1 MQQSNETNKTF
12 WRKFEE
18 EVISNSVNAYRL
30 KNLRGYGA
38 NGGVFRSVKLVS
50 GDQEEPKEFAVRLMR
65 SKGIDLKKYSLTH
78 RNIVQYHDW
87 GEIKIKE
94 YTLFYLVMD
103 LADAGSVA
111 ALSELSQGQ
120 LSSSQVKS
128 IVKDVAKGLCFLH
141 ENEQKI
147 VHGNIKPSNILRF
160 NGDSEDEYIY
170 KISDFGLTEFRVDGD
185 YPPPEYLKSKKI
197 STNSDVWAL
206 GITIVEML
214 TGSYPFNAETDD
226 ALKKKIK
233 NGEYDLSKVP
243 EEWLKIVKGCLLTDT
258 DSPLSKKNRW
268 TAKMIL
274 EELEELNIADR
285 PPIPETSTNRKN
297 KSRRDLLS
305 NIPISETSANGKN
318 KPQTDPES
326 NIAKTTRTSDR
337 PTKRKKNRGENG
349 QNTTKNTFVGTSSKP
364 PKNIASSIAQATKNI
379 WESKLKRFL
388 ILLVLTILLF
398 FVFYNNRH
406 FLPLSQADR
415 LFDAGEKKEAIAKY
429 QEVIG
434 IKPDDPH
441 SYSRLGVLKYLLG
454 DYQGAIASLDE
465 AIRLNPNDAVAND
478 YRAKAIE
485 QLKKLPSPKPS
496 KSPVPIPSKTPTPV
510 PTPIKTPTP
519 TPPKTPSSP
528 TTPVPS
534 PYNPEPP
541 ITPVPSP
548 YNPEPPITPVPSP
561 YNPEPPITPVPSP
574 YNPEPPTRNPEPPTT
589 PASSSDCERNPASGK
604 VSCPFN

>member
-38 NGGVFRSVKLVS
+38 NGGVFRSMKL
-50 GDQEEPKEFAVRLMR
+50 GNQEEPKEFAVRLMR

-87 GEIKIKE
+87 GEIKIKD

-170 KISDFGLTEFRVDGD
+170 KISDFGLTEFQADGD

-226 ALKKKIK
+226 TLKKKIK

-243 EEWLKIVKGCLLTDT
+243 KEWSKIVKGCLLTDT
-258 DSPLSKKNRW
+258 DSPLSKMNRW

-274 EELEELNIADR
+274 EELEGLNITD
-285 PPIPETSTNRKN
+285 PS
-297 KSRRDLLS
+297 L
-305 NIPISETSANGKN
+305 ISETSANGKN
-318 KPQTDPES
+318 KPQPNPES
-326 NIAKTTRTSDR
+326 NIPKTTRTSAQ
-337 PTKRKKNRGENG
+337 PKKNRGKNG
-349 QNTTKNTFVGTSSKP
+349 RNTTKNTFVGTLSKQS
-364 PKNIASSIAQATKNI
+364 KNIASSITQTTKNI
-379 WESKLKRFL
+379 CKSKLNKFL
-388 ILLVLTILLF
+388 ILFVLTILLF

-434 IKPDDPH
+434 IKPDDQH
-441 SYSRLGVLKYLLG
+441 AYSRLGVLKYLLG
-454 DYQGAIASLDE
+454 DYQGAIASLNE
-465 AIRLNPNDAVAND
+465 AIRLNSNDAVANE

-496 KSPVPIPSKTPTPV
+496 KSPVPTPIKTPTPV
-510 PTPIKTPTP
+510 PTPLKPSTPTP
-519 TPPKTPSSP
+519 RKSLPPVNPNPEPLPPVERTPITVEP
-528 TTPVPS
+528 TVVPIESTPVPI
-534 PYNPEPP
+534 ER
-541 ITPVPSP
+541 TPVPLEP
-548 YNPEPPITPVPSP
+548 TPIPLPTVNPTPEPQLECETD
-561 YNPEPPITPVPSP
+561 NNTK
-574 YNPEPPTRNPEPPTT
+574 TRVCRANL
-589 PASSSDCERNPASGK
+589 SSK
-604 VSCPFN
+604 

>member
-170 KISDFGLTEFRVDGD
+170 KISDFGLTEFRSDGD

-226 ALKKKIK
+226 TLKKKIK

-274 EELEELNIADR
+274 EELEGLNIAN
-285 PPIPETSTNRKN
+285 PS
-297 KSRRDLLS
+297 L
-305 NIPISETSANGKN
+305 ISETSTNGKN
-318 KPQTDPES
+318 KPQPNLES
-326 NIAKTTRTSDR
+326 NIPKTTKTSTHTQ
-337 PTKRKKNRGENG
+337 PTNRNKNTR
-349 QNTTKNTFVGTSSKP
+349 KNTFIRTLAKQS
-364 PKNIASSIAQATKNI
+364 KNIAGSIAQTAKTI
-379 WESKLKRFL
+379 WKSKLNRFL
-388 ILLVLTILLF
+388 ILFVLTILLF

-415 LFDAGEKKEAIAKY
+415 LFDAGEKKESIAKY

-434 IKPDDPH
+434 IKPDDQH
-441 SYSRLGVLKYLLG
+441 AYSRLGVLKYLLG

-485 QLKKLPSPKPS
+485 QLKKSRSPKPS
-496 KSPVPIPSKTPTPV
+496 PTPV
-510 PTPIKTPTP
+510 PPKPSPTPVPPTPVPPVETTPVPPVETTPVPPVETTPVPPVETTPVPPVETTPVPPVETTPIPVDP
-519 TPPKTPSSP
+519 
-528 TTPVPS
+528 TPVPS
-534 PYNPEPP
+534 PPEP
-541 ITPVPSP
+541 
-548 YNPEPPITPVPSP
+548 
-561 YNPEPPITPVPSP
+561 
-574 YNPEPPTRNPEPPTT
+574 
-589 PASSSDCERNPASGK
+589 DCKTDEKNNVCRIDRES
-604 VSCPFN
+604 